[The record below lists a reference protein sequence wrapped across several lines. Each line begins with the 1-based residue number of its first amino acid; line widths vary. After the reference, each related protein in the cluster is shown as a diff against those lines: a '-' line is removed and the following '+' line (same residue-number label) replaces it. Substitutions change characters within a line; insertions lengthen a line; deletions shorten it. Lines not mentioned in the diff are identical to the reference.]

1 MVRRCSVGDCGNT
14 ARDGVSLHGFP
25 PILTSTSTLRKLW
38 ISRVKTTR
46 RDWKTPAR
54 TSLVC
59 SAHFREDD
67 FDPSERLKVSMGLTP
82 PVRFL
87 RRLLPAAVPSLFM
100 RHVAL
105 ATWTPKAT
113 AIMIGEARRKRQR
126 KYRVRLFRHQVAAP
140 SGAVNTANA
149 VNSKSNT
156 QSFTRW
162 HHTTVLC
169 QLKPYFREKSHS
181 TTVSG

>member
-1 MVRRCSVGDCGNT
+1 MNYKK
-14 ARDGVSLHGFP
+14 
-25 PILTSTSTLRKLW
+25 LRKLW

-46 RDWKTPAR
+46 RDWKAPAR

-87 RRLLPAAVPSLFM
+87 WRLLPAAVPSLFM

-105 ATWTPKAT
+105 ATWTPKAP

-126 KYRVRLFRHQVAAP
+126 KYRVGGLRLFRPRTFRRSLFQ
-140 SGAVNTANA
+140 G
-149 VNSKSNT
+149 
-156 QSFTRW
+156 
-162 HHTTVLC
+162 TT
-169 QLKPYFREKSHS
+169 FRPCR
-181 TTVSG
+181 TTILHCFVCVRDH